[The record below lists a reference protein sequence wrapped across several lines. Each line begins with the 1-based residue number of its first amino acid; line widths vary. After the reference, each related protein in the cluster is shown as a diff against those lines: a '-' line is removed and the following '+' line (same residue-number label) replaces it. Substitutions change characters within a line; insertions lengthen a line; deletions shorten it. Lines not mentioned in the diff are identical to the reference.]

1 MLNADTKHPQRDES
15 FFKRREF
22 CFTLQGDIFV
32 RYQSFKVRMIDPDPC
47 EATILRQGCNGFSM
61 KWKARSRS
69 GLSQSKRCCRTAP
82 LWQLLSAQSCRGR
95 LIWAL
100 FTRKTPRKKSY
111 TKVQVMLLFTSEAS

>member
-47 EATILRQGCNGFSM
+47 KATILRQGCNGFFNEVESAVT
-61 KWKARSRS
+61 KWPEPEQALLQD
-69 GLSQSKRCCRTAP
+69 GAALAAALSSKLP
-82 LWQLLSAQSCRGR
+82 GKIDLG
-95 LIWAL
+95 
-100 FTRKTPRKKSY
+100 PVY
-111 TKVQVMLLFTSEAS
+111 TKDPSQKKLYEGAGHAVVHV